1 MDKNQSFQQ
10 MEQLDTHM
18 QKSKSRHSGSKRHKV
33 YSKQITDLK
42 LKCKLIN
49 FRFNTKGMIHERKL
63 VSWTT
68 LVFFCSMKSYKW
80 NYVFLCVWLGS
91 FTQDTFL
98 RFFSMLLHLSV
109 LKLLSGI
116 LLYDYTIVYYLACY
130 WSFGLFSVINK

>member
-1 MDKNQSFQQ
+1 MMDKNQSFQQ

-18 QKSKSRHSGSKRHKV
+18 QKSKSKNSGSKRHKM

-68 LVFFCSMKSYKW
+68 LVFFCSMS
-80 NYVFLCVWLGS
+80 
-91 FTQDTFL
+91 DTIKRMKRHDTEWKKIFA
-98 RFFSMLLHLSV
+98 
-109 LKLLSGI
+109 KDA
-116 LLYDYTIVYYLACY
+116 YDKGPLPKIHKN
-130 WSFGLFSVINK
+130 S